1 MVKSV
6 TAILLHAISADMECW
21 TTGTKE
27 LAAQFLLTLLLF
39 AESNITMHLQPVLKL
54 MHKAVA
60 EPSIFDKVSL
70 KFIDLLLSLFRE
82 LIVTELF
89 RLSYSDSG
97 ECEGVGILRR
107 SGIIFAYDNAT
118 YTGRRER

>member
-1 MVKSV
+1 MVRSV
-6 TAILLHAISADMECW
+6 AAILLHAISQDMECW

-70 KFIDLLLSLFRE
+70 KFIELLLSLFRE
-82 LIVTELF
+82 LVDTELF
-89 RLSYSDSG
+89 RLSYADYG
-97 ECEGVGILRR
+97 ECEGVGILRI
-107 SGIIFAYDNAT
+107 SGIIFAYDNAA
-118 YTGRRER
+118 YTGGRER